1 MWNRLSWRLQTWI
14 WHFSIVFSVAIW
26 AESGPGSPLLPAL
39 VSAVRAVVIMSKR
52 DQKAAQKALAALD
65 NETPADARSRRT
77 LRRNNTASIV
87 QRILNETF
95 PDFTDAEKDGVKV
108 DGCTL
113 RERLTKDKSEQRHNS
128 GSKVVM
134 GKKYYD
140 QRRLDYASG
149 SSSKSLLEVKNEK
162 EVPCDKLL
170 QAVKLARQACPQ
182 RGQLYDWLAS
192 RPLCSQSEMVG
203 LSRFFLEL
211 KPWASDANLKMSVA
225 MLKYWVRVGVENCY
239 SQELEVARPQVD
251 KTLVSALSTMKSAN
265 VPMKVFWSTY
275 KDVAKYVVNTKDVDK
290 LLAIKDDW
298 SPVGSELEAVTLSS
312 QLGMSMFGFALY
324 EHQVVRCSSIIE
336 TEVQKLGNGHIT
348 VAATKLVHDKVIQL
362 LEEFPGHEKLNVVR
376 VVGISYSGTTVKVQV
391 DTLRQEI
398 ELKIAAF
405 VKTKAL
411 TLYRAEGKS
420 KLSPLFCELAL
431 ICNGVRFAHDIDD
444 TLLVNYNLARS
455 TANGMLPH
463 IDHSNGLY
471 VKNALDTK
479 LDVLA
484 QIDSTFVIE
493 AAWFLHMHAAGGQA
507 LLEIKLLEPL
517 PNTAGEHDPKKAY
530 TALTLLKHSPLY
542 SFVAP
547 QHQAA
552 FNVGVEM
559 VKAVASDRLPST
571 KVTQES
577 ECLRS
582 VLDRM
587 AFYVH
592 LAVPGSS
599 DAEMKSF
606 SGKEALAQKLQ
617 KVVDAGTAG
626 EAISNERLKEFH
638 TFNWL
643 LSNDDKVVHNQLVSS
658 AFHGVQGGL
667 KCGAASSSSTVA
679 KSGIKRKAD
688 SKTAGEKKL
697 EQEEQTLKLFR

>member
-1 MWNRLSWRLQTWI
+1 
-14 WHFSIVFSVAIW
+14 
-26 AESGPGSPLLPAL
+26 
-39 VSAVRAVVIMSKR
+39 MSKR

-65 NETPADARSRRT
+65 VETEADARSRRT

-95 PDFTDAEKDGVKV
+95 ADFSDAEKDGVKV
-108 DGCTL
+108 DGRTL
-113 RERLTKDKSEQRHNS
+113 RERLTKDKSDQRHNS
-128 GSKVVM
+128 SSKVVM

-149 SSSKSLLEVKNEK
+149 SSSKSLLEVKNDK

-170 QAVKLARQACPQ
+170 QAVKMARQSAPQ
-182 RGQLYDWLAS
+182 RGQLYDWLAT
-192 RPLCSQSEMVG
+192 RPLCSQAEMVG
-203 LSRFFLEL
+203 LARFFLEL

-225 MLKYWVRVGVENCY
+225 VLKYWVRVGVEGCY
-239 SQELEVARPQVD
+239 NEELEVARPQVD
-251 KTLVSALSTMKSAN
+251 KTLVSALATMKSAN

-275 KDVAKYVVNTKDVDK
+275 KDVAKYVVNTKDVDL

-298 SPVGSELEAVTLSS
+298 SPVGGELEAVTLSS

-336 TEVQKLGNGHIT
+336 TEVQKLGNGNIT
-348 VAATKLVHDKVIQL
+348 AAATKVVHDRVIKL

-376 VVGISYSGTTVKVQV
+376 VVGSSYSGTVVKVQV

-411 TLYRAEGKS
+411 TMYRVGGNS

-431 ICNGVRFAHDIDD
+431 ICNGLRFAHDIDD
-444 TLLVNYNLARS
+444 TLLVNYNVARS

-463 IDHSNGLY
+463 VDHSNGLY

-479 LDVLA
+479 LEVLA

-507 LLEIKLLEPL
+507 LLEMKLLEPL
-517 PNTAGEHDPKKAY
+517 PDCPGDHDPKKAY

-559 VKAVASDRLPST
+559 VKAVASDRLPSI

-582 VLDRM
+582 LLDRM
-587 AFYVH
+587 SYYVH
-592 LAVPGSS
+592 FALAGSS
-599 DAEMKSF
+599 GAEPKTL

-617 KVVDAGTAG
+617 KVVDAGKAG

-643 LSNDDKVVHNQLVSS
+643 LSSDDKAVHNHLVSS
-658 AFHGVQGGL
+658 AFHGVKGGL
-667 KCGAASSSSTVA
+667 KSMASSSCTSSKVGGT
-679 KSGIKRKAD
+679 KRKAD
-688 SKTAGEKKL
+688 TKSAGEKKL
-697 EQEEQTLKLFR
+697 EQEENTLKLFR